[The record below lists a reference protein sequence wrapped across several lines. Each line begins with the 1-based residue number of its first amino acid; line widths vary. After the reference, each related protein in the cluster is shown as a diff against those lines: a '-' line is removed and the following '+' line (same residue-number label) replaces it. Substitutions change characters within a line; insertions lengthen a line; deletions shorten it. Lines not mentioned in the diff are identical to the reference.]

1 MSSVSREKMLDR
13 ARSLV
18 RVFSERSASAEDNRM
33 VSEESIQ
40 DLHELGLWRVNQ
52 PKRVGGPELDV
63 QLLIEITAILAS
75 GCASTGWVYVN
86 LAVHHWMLSMW
97 PHYGQSKVW
106 NENPD
111 ALIAS
116 SVIYPLGAAKKVKEG
131 YLLSGRWP
139 FCSGVNH
146 SDWTILGGLAESP
159 DSQKAGEARMF
170 LVPTSDIEIL
180 DTWDVVGLAATGSH
194 DVQCTELLVP
204 FDMTLAAA
212 DTRGGPT
219 PGSELNPSPLYQ
231 QSVGSL
237 FPHLISGVL
246 LGIGEGMYDFCLAHL
261 KAQNAR
267 TSGARLAALSPV
279 QARLSEAGVHL
290 SAARQLLLSN
300 LKESQSIAEAGK
312 VPEIEDKLR
321 WRRDGAFVA
330 RLVGEAGQN
339 LRRLMGSG
347 SIFRRNAFQRM
358 ARDLDAG
365 LTHAHV
371 SWDINGPAFGRVALG
386 LPPDNPN
393 L

>member
-1 MSSVSREKMLDR
+1 MLER
-13 ARSLV
+13 ASSLV
-18 RVFSERSASAEDNRM
+18 PVLRDRSASAEDNRKI
-33 VSEESIQ
+33 SEDSIR
-40 DLHELGLWRVNQ
+40 DLHELGLWRINQ
-52 PKRVGGPELDV
+52 PKRVGGLELDV
-63 QLLIEITAILAS
+63 QLLVEITAILAS

-97 PHYGQSKVW
+97 PPSGQAKVW
-106 NENPD
+106 DENPD

-116 SVIYPLGAAKKVKEG
+116 SVIYPLGNAKEIEG
-131 YLLSGRWP
+131 GYFLSGRWP
-139 FCSGVNH
+139 FCSGVKH
-146 SDWTILGGLAESP
+146 SDWTILGGLAEGHSSH
-159 DSQKAGEARMF
+159 DAGEPRMF
-170 LVPTSDIEIL
+170 LVPTRAIEIL
-180 DTWDVVGLAATGSH
+180 DTWDVVGLVATGSN
-194 DVQCTELLVP
+194 DVQCSELFVP
-204 FDMTLAAA
+204 RDMSLAAT

-219 PGSELNPSPLYQ
+219 PGAVLNPSPLYQ

-237 FPHLISGVL
+237 FTHLISGVL
-246 LGIGEGMYDFCLAHL
+246 LGIGEGMYDFCLEHL
-261 KAQNAR
+261 KARSAR

-279 QARLSEAGVHL
+279 QARLSEAGALL

-300 LKESQSIAEAGK
+300 LREMQNIAEKGK
-312 VPEIEDKLR
+312 LPEVEDKLR

-330 RLVGEAGQN
+330 RLVGQAGGN

-347 SIFRRNAFQRM
+347 SIFRRSPFQRM

-386 LPPDNPN
+386 LPPENPN